1 MSLILMLLLQF
12 PAVTGQYYSSF
23 VVGDGEEVTL
33 PCDNRR
39 ADLHRCDEI
48 DWLFIDLENRATVLL
63 VKRGQIGEQAKT
75 KSDRLSVTN
84 SCSLVIK
91 KVSAED
97 AGRYTCRQSG
107 HQDVN
112 VDLSVVTMTEREDA
126 DEVTLSC
133 SVVTYERCG
142 HTVKWLNEGE
152 EVNEGEDDMKTSGS
166 DCSVTVTLRS
176 SFVKQKSK
184 YREQFR
190 CEVTDEY
197 TDTVQQFTF
206 RHQSSGEKPAV
217 TGQRSPH
224 FVVGDGEEVTLP
236 CDNRRADL
244 HRCDEIDWI
253 FADHGNRAAV
263 LLVERGQIGEQARTK
278 SDRLS
283 VTKNCS
289 LVIKKVSAE
298 DVGRYTCRQSGHQDF
313 HVDLSV
319 VTMTEREDA
328 DEVTLSCSVVT
339 YGPCGHTVK
348 WLNEGKEVNEGEDDM
363 KTSGSDCS
371 VTVTLR
377 SSFVKQKSK
386 YREQFRCE
394 VTDRVT
400 QTVQQ
405 FTFRHQSSGE
415 KPVTGQRSPHFVV
428 RDGEEVTLPCD
439 NRRDDLH
446 RCDEIDWLFADPEN
460 RPAVLLVK
468 LGQIGEQARTKSD
481 RLSVTNSCSLDI
493 KKVSAE
499 DVGRYIC
506 RQSGHQDVNVDLSV
520 VTMTEREDADE
531 VTLSCS
537 VRTYG
542 PCGHTVKWLN
552 EGEEVNEGEDDMKT
566 SGSDCSVTVTLRSS
580 FVKQKSKYREQFK
593 CEVTDRVTQTVQQ
606 FTFRHQSSGEKPGE
620 EVTTTIATTTTTAA
634 AAAATTTTTQGARTD
649 RSVLDYMMLVLR
661 VAELL
666 LITLIAVL
674 LIRAAGKQRP
684 PDDNTVSHSVRRRT
698 ARRSGAA
705 AGQVKVSSDR
715 RWWCVQVNNDEDE
728 DEGVVKYENFGETS
742 ASVSLH

>member
-405 FTFRHQSSGE
+405 FTFRHQSSALWVYIVAAMGFAVLVMIIVLVIRCRRP
-415 KPVTGQRSPHFVV
+415 KGNKTQQDDSTGRSLNPAARQPVPESRQDT
-428 RDGEEVTLPCD
+428 
-439 NRRDDLH
+439 
-446 RCDEIDWLFADPEN
+446 ADPEDGVSY
-460 RPAVLLVK
+460 ASITYTKKTSKAQVQVK
-468 LGQIGEQARTKSD
+468 NDYDEGD
-481 RLSVTNSCSLDI
+481 MVTYS
-493 KKVSAE
+493 
-499 DVGRYIC
+499 
-506 RQSGHQDVNVDLSV
+506 
-520 VTMTEREDADE
+520 
-531 VTLSCS
+531 
-537 VRTYG
+537 
-542 PCGHTVKWLN
+542 TVKASSPSA
-552 EGEEVNEGEDDMKT
+552 GASDD
-566 SGSDCSVTVTLRSS
+566 SS
-580 FVKQKSKYREQFK
+580 NLYASIN
-593 CEVTDRVTQTVQQ
+593 
-606 FTFRHQSSGEKPGE
+606 KPN
-620 EVTTTIATTTTTAA
+620 
-634 AAAATTTTTQGARTD
+634 Q
-649 RSVLDYMMLVLR
+649 
-661 VAELL
+661 
-666 LITLIAVL
+666 
-674 LIRAAGKQRP
+674 
-684 PDDNTVSHSVRRRT
+684 
-698 ARRSGAA
+698 
-705 AGQVKVSSDR
+705 
-715 RWWCVQVNNDEDE
+715 
-728 DEGVVKYENFGETS
+728 
-742 ASVSLH
+742 

>member
-1 MSLILMLLLQF
+1 MTDRQTDGRMSGLRGIQVSWFLALLYSTAVTGYLAAAADVQQSNLAVRRGDEVTLTCKNVTLDQNQCDKTRWLF
-12 PAVTGQYYSSF
+12 YNVSVFVELVAFGKIHEHESDRLSVTKNCSLVIKKVSAEDAGRYTCVQYKQGQQGSDSHIDLSVVTTVTGQYYSSF

-75 KSDRLSVTN
+75 KSDRLSVTKN
-84 SCSLVIK
+84 CSLVIK

-97 AGRYTCRQSG
+97 VGLYTCRQSL
-107 HQDVN
+107 QVDVN
-112 VDLSVVTMTEREDA
+112 VHLSVVTMTEREDA

-142 HTVKWLNEGE
+142 HTVKWLNEG
-152 EVNEGEDDMKTSGS
+152 K
-166 DCSVTVTLRS
+166 
-176 SFVKQKSK
+176 
-184 YREQFR
+184 
-190 CEVTDEY
+190 EVT
-197 TDTVQQFTF
+197 
-206 RHQSSGEKPAV
+206 
-217 TGQRSPH
+217 
-224 FVVGDGEEVTLP
+224 
-236 CDNRRADL
+236 
-244 HRCDEIDWI
+244 
-253 FADHGNRAAV
+253 
-263 LLVERGQIGEQARTK
+263 
-278 SDRLS
+278 
-283 VTKNCS
+283 
-289 LVIKKVSAE
+289 
-298 DVGRYTCRQSGHQDF
+298 
-313 HVDLSV
+313 
-319 VTMTEREDA
+319 
-328 DEVTLSCSVVT
+328 
-339 YGPCGHTVK
+339 
-348 WLNEGKEVNEGEDDM
+348 EGEDDM

-415 KPVTGQRSPHFVV
+415 EAT
-428 RDGEEVTLPCD
+428 
-439 NRRDDLH
+439 
-446 RCDEIDWLFADPEN
+446 A
-460 RPAVLLVK
+460 
-468 LGQIGEQARTKSD
+468 
-481 RLSVTNSCSLDI
+481 
-493 KKVSAE
+493 
-499 DVGRYIC
+499 
-506 RQSGHQDVNVDLSV
+506 
-520 VTMTEREDADE
+520 
-531 VTLSCS
+531 
-537 VRTYG
+537 
-542 PCGHTVKWLN
+542 
-552 EGEEVNEGEDDMKT
+552 
-566 SGSDCSVTVTLRSS
+566 
-580 FVKQKSKYREQFK
+580 
-593 CEVTDRVTQTVQQ
+593 
-606 FTFRHQSSGEKPGE
+606 
-620 EVTTTIATTTTTAA
+620 TTATTTTT
-634 AAAATTTTTQGARTD
+634 TQDTRTD